1 MKKTKRFL
9 SALLAVGMLLT
20 LVSCGETEK
29 QTETGEETKT
39 SQTTKKDEEFL
50 TEFLND
56 YDKGTYDDKKFFA
69 YEDLSQYFEL
79 ASYKGISYPDDAMI
93 SSEVTDQNVE
103 DYIAQIFLASEVS
116 DDEYTTLKEGVIQ
129 RYDMLTLDYKGVID
143 GKEVENATAK
153 EQSLLIGSGS
163 FIKGFEEG
171 LIGKKVGEEIV
182 LNLRFSPYY
191 QSDEVKGKDIT
202 FYVTV
207 HKIQRPKMPEYTVDV
222 INKTYSTKLKD
233 MDEARDWLKE
243 MLKAQAENSAY
254 SYLAAYLQDD
264 ILSRSTVKE
273 YPAKELAHFVT
284 HYKNYYMQYLEDD
297 QTLEDF
303 CKESLKISYAEFL
316 EAAEDYAKQEVGVK
330 LMLYAIAEKENI
342 SCKKEQM
349 SALIKGLYQS
359 ENAGY
364 YGSMESM
371 VKDYMNIYGAD
382 YFENQV
388 LANAVME
395 VVTASAVKEGA

>member
-1 MKKTKRFL
+1 MKMMKRIL
-9 SALLAVGMLLT
+9 SILLVLGMLFCI
-20 LVSCGETEK
+20 VACGEKGEK
-29 QTETGEETKT
+29 TETGEEIKTGET
-39 SQTTKKDEEFL
+39 SQKDEEFL
-50 TEFLND
+50 AQFLKD
-56 YDKGTYDDKKFFA
+56 YYDGTYDDKKNFA
-69 YEDLSQYFEL
+69 YEDLSRYFEV
-79 ASYKGISYPDDAMI
+79 ASYKGITYPDDDMI
-93 SSEVTDQNVE
+93 SDVVTDQNVE

-116 DDEYTTLKEGVIQ
+116 DDEYTTLTEGVIA
-129 RYDMLTLDYKGVID
+129 RYDMLTLDYRGVID

-153 EQSLLIGSGS
+153 NQSLLIGSSS
-163 FIKGFEEG
+163 FIKGFEDG

-207 HKIQRPKMPEYTVDV
+207 HQILRPKMPEYTVDV
-222 INKTYSTKLKD
+222 INKTYSTKFQN
-233 MDEARDWLKE
+233 MDQARAWLKE
-243 MLKAQAENSAY
+243 MLEDQAKNSAY
-254 SYLAAYLQDD
+254 SYLATFLQDD

-273 YPAKELAHFVT
+273 YPQKEMDHFIT
-284 HYKNYYMQYLEDD
+284 HYKNYYMQYVEDD

-303 CKESLKISYAEFL
+303 CRDSLGISYDKFL
-316 EAAEDYAKQEVGVK
+316 KDAEDYAKQEVGVK

-342 SCKKEQM
+342 SCKKEQL
-349 SALIKGLYQS
+349 SALIKGLYAS
-359 ENAGY
+359 DNDGY
-364 YGSMESM
+364 YGSLESM
-371 VKDYMNIYGAD
+371 VKDYINIYGAD